1 MATARDGGVPTV
13 AVRWPAPEA
22 GSRVPA
28 TFSGRVLAVFD
39 HGFYGLDADGR
50 VIVVGDRRLPPG
62 PLHVRLPWVL
72 GRPFHAGGE
81 VAGAEARGRGS
92 GTVPVHRRHGW
103 RGDGWRG
110 LVTPGQRVMWDAG
123 AGVLAVEGRV
133 WLAFEP
139 RALRRWHLPPLEPAG
154 AFGEPGT
161 GAAAAGERR
170 RAARVLGHL
179 LAVARQPGWLPFRA
193 HVSAL
198 VRAAAAGDWV
208 AACHAADR
216 LLGAGP
222 GLTPSGDDWL
232 AGFAAYWASRTGYRR
247 PAGAVGRAPRGRPA
261 RGGDTAGRSAPANP
275 VPSPGGFGEWRQYVA
290 ARAPHRTS
298 AVGAAFL
305 LPALDGELPEPAAS
319 LLLALLSGQVGEI
332 PARAR
337 QLLRTGHHSGV
348 DLAWGLWMAARWLE
362 WGQRSP

>member
-1 MATARDGGVPTV
+1 M
-13 AVRWPAPEA
+13 
-22 GSRVPA
+22 PA
-28 TFSGRVLAVFD
+28 TFCGRVVAVFD
-39 HGFYGLDADGR
+39 YGFYGLDANGR

-62 PLHVRLPWVL
+62 PLHVRLPQPL
-72 GRPFHAGGE
+72 QRFRAGGE
-81 VAGAEARGRGS
+81 VAGAEAGGQGS
-92 GTVPVHRRHGW
+92 GTVPVHPHNGG

-110 LVTPGQRVMWDAG
+110 LVTPGQRVVWDAG

-139 RALRRWHLPPLEPAG
+139 RALRRWHLPPVPPAG
-154 AFGEPGT
+154 ALGQPGAGT
-161 GAAAAGERR
+161 GAAGERG

-179 LAVARQPGWLPFRA
+179 LAVARRPGWLPFRA

-198 VRAAAAGDWV
+198 VRAAAAGDWL
-208 AACHAADR
+208 AACRAADM

-232 AGFAAYWASRTGYRR
+232 AGFAAYWAAWMRYHR
-247 PAGAVGRAPRGRPA
+247 PAGAGGRAPRGEA
-261 RGGDTAGRSAPANP
+261 VRGGDAAGERAPVNP
-275 VPSPGGFGEWRQYVA
+275 VPLPGGLEEWRRYVA

-305 LPALDGELPEPAAS
+305 IPALEGELPEPAAS
-319 LLLALLSGQVGEI
+319 LLVALLTGQVGEI

-362 WGQRSP
+362 SGQRPS